1 MLQVQVGMLQVQ
13 VGMQH
18 DLLSKQGAALE
29 MAARAAMSC
38 VKRMM
43 PGDDAS
49 WEAMLADLP
58 SLPKA
63 VRPSSP
69 GPDVSR
75 CAPPPPLTLPPS
87 PGAFARLRPRRRS
100 RRRRPHRRRFDSAP
114 HDTICDSSA
123 AVLPALPSWLGSG
136 QLRSSSPSG
145 SRSSPQRPSPPL
157 YGSTRVSPSP
167 WHAVH
172 NRSLL
177 ACLPSCI
184 HPYGLTSRA
193 GWQRR
198 ARGCAGW
205 TYL

>member
-1 MLQVQVGMLQVQ
+1 MLQVQVGR
-13 VGMQH
+13 QH
-18 DLLSKQGAALE
+18 DLLSKQGAVLSKQGAALE
-29 MAARAAMSC
+29 MAARAAAIC

-43 PGDDAS
+43 GDDAS
-49 WEAMLADLP
+49 CAMLADLP
-58 SLPKA
+58 AWPKA
-63 VRPSSP
+63 VRSSSP

-100 RRRRPHRRRFDSAP
+100 RRHRPHRRRFDSAP
-114 HDTICDSSA
+114 CDSSA
-123 AVLPALPSWLGSG
+123 AVPPALPSWLGPG
-136 QLRSSSPSG
+136 QLRSSPPPG
-145 SRSSPQRPSPPL
+145 LRSSPQRPSPPL

-167 WHAVH
+167 WHASH
-172 NRSLL
+172 SRSLL
-177 ACLPSCI
+177 ACSPSCI

-205 TYL
+205 TYS